1 MTDGGLDD
9 CKCGR
14 RQVLRAVVA
23 LLVAGPVGTLVLA
36 GCASGNAS
44 AKTGKV
50 GPELLALSESYR
62 EAQRT
67 GSPFR
72 PSDPMLRVVD
82 DRVLV
87 DATAATDSEALKA
100 DLVQLGMRHAVAFGR
115 IVSGELPIAAIP
127 TLARLDSLAFVRAST
142 PSQSS
147 SPRLMPTRP

>member
-1 MTDGGLDD
+1 MKDGGVDD
-9 CKCGR
+9 CQCGR
-14 RQVLRAVVA
+14 RQVLRAAVA
-23 LLVAGPVGTLVLA
+23 LLAAGPVGTFAFA
-36 GCASGNAS
+36 GCASGNSS
-44 AKTGKV
+44 AKSSKV

-62 EAQRT
+62 DAQRT

-87 DATAATDSEALKA
+87 DATAVTDSEALKA

-127 TLARLDSLAFVRAST
+127 SLATLDSLAFVRAST
-142 PSQSS
+142 PSGSS
-147 SPRLMPTRP
+147 APRGMPIRQ